1 MTITTIAE
9 CQRGQRATWNAELDK
24 RAVDAAAATTV
35 AANDKVPSAEWETTS
50 SMKERDW
57 ETERGRGGRVEVA
70 ESGAWP
76 DEATER
82 KLFGTAENAELWA
95 TGDNNNNNSN
105 NK

>member
-50 SMKERDW
+50 SMKER
-57 ETERGRGGRVEVA
+57 ETERQREEEGWRVEVA

-95 TGDNNNNNSN
+95 TGDNNNNSN